1 MLLPLFLV
9 GSPPVNISSQ
19 HERTQLDIKREP
31 PKKTKKYILGGVVV
45 LGVLAISAFISR
57 LKPAAPPVERATL
70 WIDTVKK
77 GEMIRSVNAPGTLV
91 PEHIRIIVATTSGRV
106 ESLPV
111 RPGETVTP
119 STMIVELSN
128 TDVDLQTLQYQ
139 QTLTQSYAALAQL
152 KNQLSQGLMTQEGVV
167 AQLVTQYQQAQRT
180 MAVTD
185 SLDKK
190 GLSSPNEVATARD
203 LVNELRR
210 RLDLERKRYADMGAA
225 EKQQIDLQ
233 QQQIDGL
240 RRILAEQHNRVAA
253 MRVTAGEAGQLLT
266 LGNPQLE
273 LGQWVNSGIELARVA
288 QPGRLKAVLRVPETQ
303 AKDVVTGQLAT
314 IDLHNSGIIKGHVMR
329 TDPSSQAGTV
339 TVEVALD
346 GPLPNGARA
355 DLSVDGTIEIDRL
368 KDVLHVGRPAYG
380 QAESTVGLF
389 RVEKGTGY
397 ASRVNVKL
405 GRASVNTI
413 EVMNGLAVG
422 DSVIISD
429 MSTWDNTSRVRL
441 K

>member
-1 MLLPLFLV
+1 M
-9 GSPPVNISSQ
+9 
-19 HERTQLDIKREP
+19 DIKREP
-31 PKKTKKYILGGVVV
+31 PKKTKKYIAGGVAV

-70 WIDTVKK
+70 WIDTVKR
-77 GEMIRSVNAPGTLV
+77 GEMVRSVNAPGTLV

-106 ESLPV
+106 ETLPV

-119 STMIVELSN
+119 TSTILTLSN
-128 TDVDLQTLQYQ
+128 PDLDLQTLQYQ
-139 QTLTQSYAALAQL
+139 QQLTQAFAALAQL
-152 KNQLSQGLMTQEGVV
+152 KTSLQQALMSQEGAV
-167 AQLVTQYQQAQRT
+167 AQLVTQYQKAERD
-180 MAVTD
+180 ANVVD
-185 SLDKK
+185 SLNKK
-190 GLSSPNEVATARD
+190 KLSSPNEVAAAHD
-203 LVNELRR
+203 LVSELKR
-210 RLDLERKRYADMGAA
+210 RLDLERQRYTDMQASQ
-225 EKQQIDLQ
+225 KQQLDLQ
-233 QQQIDGL
+233 QEQINGL
-240 RRILAEQHNRVAA
+240 KQILQEQRNRVAS
-253 MRVTAGEAGQLLT
+253 MRVTAGEAGTLMT

-303 AKDVVTGQLAT
+303 AKDVVVGQRAT
-314 IDLHNSGIIKGHVMR
+314 IDLHNNGIIEGHVIR

-339 TVEVALD
+339 TVEVGLD
-346 GPLPNGARA
+346 GALPQGARS

-368 KDVLHVGRPAYG
+368 KDVLYVGRPAYG

-389 RVEKGTGY
+389 RVEKGSGY
-397 ASRVNVKL
+397 ASRTNVKL

-413 EVMNGLAVG
+413 EIVNGLAVG

>member
-1 MLLPLFLV
+1 
-9 GSPPVNISSQ
+9 
-19 HERTQLDIKREP
+19 
-31 PKKTKKYILGGVVV
+31 
-45 LGVLAISAFISR
+45 
-57 LKPAAPPVERATL
+57 
-70 WIDTVKK
+70 
-77 GEMIRSVNAPGTLV
+77 
-91 PEHIRIIVATTSGRV
+91 
-106 ESLPV
+106 V
-111 RPGETVTP
+111 RPGATVTP
-119 STMIVELSN
+119 ATTIVELSN

-152 KNQLSQGLMTQEGVV
+152 KNQLSQSLMTQEGVV
-167 AQLVTQYQQAQRT
+167 AQLVTQFQEAQRT

-190 GLSSPNEVATARD
+190 GLSSRNEVATARD
-203 LVNELRR
+203 RVNELKR
-210 RLDLERKRYADMGAA
+210 RLDLERKRYVDMEAA
-225 EKQQIDLQ
+225 EKQQISLQ
-233 QQQIDGL
+233 EQEIEGL
-240 RRILAEQHNRVAA
+240 KRILLEQRKRVAA
-253 MRVTAGEAGQLLT
+253 MRVTAGESGQLLT

-303 AKDVVTGQLAT
+303 AKDVLPGQSAT
-314 IDLHNSGIIKGHVMR
+314 IDLHNNGIIKGHVMR
-329 TDPSSQAGTV
+329 TDPSSQSGTV

-346 GPLPNGARA
+346 GPIPNGARS
-355 DLSVDGTIEIDRL
+355 DLSIDGTIEIDRL
-368 KDVLHVGRPAYG
+368 TDVLYVGRPAYG

-413 EVMNGLAVG
+413 EVVNGLAVG

>member
-1 MLLPLFLV
+1 M
-9 GSPPVNISSQ
+9 
-19 HERTQLDIKREP
+19 DIKREP
-31 PKKTKKYILGGVVV
+31 PKKTKKYVAGGVAIV
-45 LGVLAISAFISR
+45 GVLVISAFISR

-70 WIDTVKK
+70 WIDTVKR
-77 GEMIRSVNAPGTLV
+77 GDMTISVNAPGTLV
-91 PEHIRIIVATTSGRV
+91 PEHVRIIVATTSGRV
-106 ESLPV
+106 ETLPV
-111 RPGETVTP
+111 RPGVSVTP
-119 STMIVELSN
+119 DETILTLSN
-128 TDVDLQTLQYQ
+128 PDIDLQTLQYQ
-139 QTLTQSYAALAQL
+139 QQLTQSFSSLAQL
-152 KNQLSQGLMTQEGVV
+152 KTSLQQGLMTEEGTV
-167 AQLVTQYQQAQRT
+167 AQLVTQYQTAERNA
-180 MAVTD
+180 AVLD

-190 GLSSPNEVATARD
+190 KLAGKNEVAAAHD
-203 LVNELRR
+203 LVVELKR
-210 RLDLERKRYADMGAA
+210 RLDLERQRYSDMQSS

-233 QQQIDGL
+233 QQQIEGL
-240 RRILAEQHNRVAA
+240 KQILQEQRNRVAS
-253 MRVTAGEAGQLLT
+253 MRVTAGEAGQLLS

-303 AKDVVTGQLAT
+303 AKDVAVGQRAV
-314 IDLHNSGIIKGHVMR
+314 IDLHNNGTVEGHVIR
-329 TDPSSQAGTV
+329 ADPSSQAGTV

-346 GPLPNGARA
+346 GALPNGARS
-355 DLSVDGTIEIDRL
+355 DLSVDGTIEIEKL
-368 KDVLHVGRPAYG
+368 KNVTFVGRPAYG

-389 RVEKGTGY
+389 KVEKGSGY

-413 EVMNGLAVG
+413 VVNGGLAVG

>member
-1 MLLPLFLV
+1 M
-9 GSPPVNISSQ
+9 
-19 HERTQLDIKREP
+19 DIKREP
-31 PKKTKKYILGGVVV
+31 PKKTKKYIAGAVVI

-70 WIDTVKK
+70 WIDTVKR
-77 GEMIRSVNAPGTLV
+77 GEMVRSVNAPGTLV

-111 RPGETVTP
+111 RPGVTVDP
-119 STMIVELSN
+119 STVIVELSN

-152 KNQLSQGLMTQEGVV
+152 KNQLAQGLMTQEGQV
-167 AQLVTQYQQAQRT
+167 AQLVTLYQQADRDKL
-180 MAVTD
+180 VLD

-190 GLSSPNEVATARD
+190 GLAGKNEIAAARD
-203 LVNELRR
+203 RLGELKR
-210 RLDLERKRYADMGAA
+210 RLDLERRRYADMEAA
-225 EKQQIDLQ
+225 EKQQIHLQ
-233 QQQIDGL
+233 EQQIAGL
-240 RRILAEQHNRVAA
+240 QAILQEQRKRVAA
-253 MRVTAGEAGQLLT
+253 MRITAGEAGQLLT

-303 AKDVVTGQLAT
+303 AKDVVPGQLAT
-314 IDLHNSGIIKGHVMR
+314 IDLHNNGIIKGHVMR

-346 GPLPNGARA
+346 GPIPNGARS

-429 MSTWDNTSRVRL
+429 MSTWDNTQRVRL

>member
-1 MLLPLFLV
+1 M
-9 GSPPVNISSQ
+9 
-19 HERTQLDIKREP
+19 DIKREP
-31 PKKTKKYILGGVVV
+31 PKKTKKYIAGGVALV
-45 LGVLAISAFISR
+45 GVLVISSFISR

-70 WIDTVKK
+70 WIDTVKR
-77 GEMIRSVNAPGTLV
+77 GEMVRSVSAPGTLV

-106 ESLPV
+106 ETLPV

-119 STMIVELSN
+119 ISTILTLSN
-128 TDVDLQTLQYQ
+128 PDLDLQTLQYQ
-139 QTLTQSYAALAQL
+139 QQLMQSYAALAQL
-152 KNQLSQGLMTQEGVV
+152 KTSLQQGLMTQEGAV
-167 AQLVTQYQQAQRT
+167 AQLVTQYQKAERDAT
-180 MAVTD
+180 VVD
-185 SLDKK
+185 SLNKK
-190 GLSSPNEVATARD
+190 KLSSPNEVAAAHD
-203 LVNELRR
+203 LVSELKR
-210 RLDLERKRYADMGAA
+210 RLDLERQRYTDLQASQ
-225 EKQQIDLQ
+225 KQQLDLQ
-233 QQQIDGL
+233 QDQINGL
-240 RRILAEQHNRVAA
+240 KQILQEQRNRVAS
-253 MRVTAGEAGQLLT
+253 MRVTAGESGQLLT

-303 AKDVVTGQLAT
+303 AKDVVPGQRAT
-314 IDLHNSGIIKGHVMR
+314 IDLHNNGIIEGHVMR

-346 GPLPNGARA
+346 GALPNGARS

-368 KDVLHVGRPAYG
+368 KDVLYVGRPAYG

-389 RVEKGTGY
+389 RVEKGSGY
-397 ASRVNVKL
+397 ASRTNVKL

-413 EVMNGLAVG
+413 EVVNGLAVG

>member
-1 MLLPLFLV
+1 
-9 GSPPVNISSQ
+9 
-19 HERTQLDIKREP
+19 LDIKREA
-31 PKKTKKYILGGVVV
+31 PKKTKKYIAGGVAIV
-45 LGVLAISAFISR
+45 GVLVISAFISR

-77 GEMIRSVNAPGTLV
+77 GDMTISVNAPGTLV
-91 PEHIRIIVATTSGRV
+91 PEHVRIIVATTSGRV
-106 ESLPV
+106 ETLPV
-111 RPGETVTP
+111 RPGVSVTP
-119 STMIVELSN
+119 DETILTLSN
-128 TDVDLQTLQYQ
+128 PDIDLQTLQYQ
-139 QTLTQSYAALAQL
+139 QQLTQSFSALAQL
-152 KNQLSQGLMTQEGVV
+152 KTSLQQGLMTEEGAV
-167 AQLVTQYQQAQRT
+167 AQLVTLYQNALRT
-180 MAVTD
+180 ASVSD

-190 GLSSPNEVATARD
+190 GLVGK
-203 LVNELRR
+203 NELAAAHDQVIELKR
-210 RLDLERKRYADMGAA
+210 RLDLERQRYSDMQAA

-233 QQQIDGL
+233 QQQIEGL
-240 RRILAEQHNRVAA
+240 KQILQEQRNRVSS
-253 MRVTAGEAGQLLT
+253 MRVTAGEAGQLLS

-303 AKDVVTGQLAT
+303 AKDVAVGQRAV
-314 IDLHNSGIIKGHVMR
+314 IDLHNNGTVEGHVIR
-329 TDPSSQAGTV
+329 ADPSSQAGTV

-346 GPLPNGARA
+346 GALPNGARS
-355 DLSVDGTIEIDRL
+355 DLSVDGTIEIEKL
-368 KDVLHVGRPAYG
+368 KEVTFVGRPAYG

-389 RVEKGTGY
+389 KVEKGSGY

-413 EVMNGLAVG
+413 VVNGGLAVG

>member
-1 MLLPLFLV
+1 M
-9 GSPPVNISSQ
+9 
-19 HERTQLDIKREP
+19 DIKREP
-31 PKKTKKYILGGVVV
+31 PKKTKKYIAGGVALV
-45 LGVLAISAFISR
+45 GVLVISSFISR

-70 WIDTVKK
+70 WIDTVKR
-77 GEMIRSVNAPGTLV
+77 GEMVRSVSAPGTLV

-106 ESLPV
+106 ETLPV

-119 STMIVELSN
+119 ISTILTLSN
-128 TDVDLQTLQYQ
+128 PDLDLQTLQYQ
-139 QTLTQSYAALAQL
+139 QQLMQSYAALAQL
-152 KNQLSQGLMTQEGVV
+152 KTSLQQGLMTQEGAV
-167 AQLVTQYQQAQRT
+167 AQLVTQYQNSVRQA
-180 MAVTD
+180 AVAD

-190 GLSSPNEVATARD
+190 GLAGKNEVAAAHD
-203 LVNELRR
+203 LVNELKR
-210 RLDLERKRYADMGAA
+210 RLDLERQRFTDLQASQ
-225 EKQQIDLQ
+225 KQQLDLQ
-233 QQQIDGL
+233 QDQINGL
-240 RRILAEQHNRVAA
+240 KQILQEQRNRVAW
-253 MRVTAGEAGQLLT
+253 MRVTAGESGQLLT

-303 AKDVVTGQLAT
+303 AKDVVPGQRAT
-314 IDLHNSGIIKGHVMR
+314 IDLHNNGIIEGHVMR

-346 GPLPNGARA
+346 GALPNGARS

-368 KDVLHVGRPAYG
+368 KDVLYVGRPAYG

-389 RVEKGTGY
+389 RVEKGSGY
-397 ASRVNVKL
+397 ASRTNVKL

-413 EVMNGLAVG
+413 EVVNGLAVG

>member
-1 MLLPLFLV
+1 MVLPLW
-9 GSPPVNISSQ
+9 PPWFPSTTHRTP
-19 HERTQLDIKREP
+19 HERTPLDIKREP
-31 PKKTKKYILGGVVV
+31 PKKTKKYIAGGVAV
-45 LGVLAISAFISR
+45 LGVLVISAFISR

-77 GEMIRSVNAPGTLV
+77 GDMTISVNAPGTLE
-91 PEHIRIIVATTSGRV
+91 PEHIRIIVAIEGGRV

-111 RPGETVTP
+111 RPGATVTADQ
-119 STMIVELSN
+119 TILTLSN
-128 TDVDLQTLQYQ
+128 PDLDLQTLQYQ
-139 QTLTQSYAALAQL
+139 QQLTQAYTALAQL
-152 KNQLSQGLMTQEGVV
+152 KTTLQQGLMTQEGAV
-167 AQLVTQYQQAQRT
+167 AQLVTQYQDAVRT
-180 MAVTD
+180 ATVAD

-190 GLSSPNEVATARD
+190 GLSSPNEVAAAHD
-203 LVNELRR
+203 KMSELKR
-210 RLDLERKRYADMGAA
+210 RLDLERQRYSDMQASQ
-225 EKQQIDLQ
+225 KQQLDLQ

-240 RRILAEQHNRVAA
+240 KRILQEQQNRVAS
-253 MRVTAGEAGQLLT
+253 MRVTAGESGQLLT

-303 AKDVVTGQLAT
+303 AKDVAVGQHAI
-314 IDLHNSGIIKGHVMR
+314 IDLHNNGTVEGHVIR
-329 TDPSSQAGTV
+329 ADPSSQAGTV
-339 TVEVALD
+339 TVEVGLD
-346 GPLPNGARA
+346 GPLPQGARS
-355 DLSVDGTIEIDRL
+355 DLSVDGTIEIERL
-368 KDVLHVGRPAYG
+368 KDVEYVGRPAYG

-389 RVEKGTGY
+389 RVEKNTGY

-413 EVMNGLAVG
+413 VVNGGLAVG

-429 MSTWDNTSRVRL
+429 MSAWDNTSRVKL

>member
-1 MLLPLFLV
+1 
-9 GSPPVNISSQ
+9 
-19 HERTQLDIKREP
+19 LDIKREP
-31 PKKTKKYILGGVVV
+31 PKKTKKYIAGGVALV
-45 LGVLAISAFISR
+45 GVLVISSFISR

-70 WIDTVKK
+70 WIDTVKR
-77 GEMIRSVNAPGTLV
+77 GEMVRSVSAPGTLV

-106 ESLPV
+106 ETLPV

-119 STMIVELSN
+119 ISTILTLSN
-128 TDVDLQTLQYQ
+128 PDLDLQTLQYQ
-139 QTLTQSYAALAQL
+139 QQLMQSYAALAQL
-152 KNQLSQGLMTQEGVV
+152 KTSLQQGLMTQEGAV
-167 AQLVTQYQQAQRT
+167 AQLVTQYQNSVRQA
-180 MAVTD
+180 AVAD

-190 GLSSPNEVATARD
+190 GLAGKNEVAAAHD
-203 LVNELRR
+203 LVNELKR
-210 RLDLERKRYADMGAA
+210 RLDLERQRFTDLQASQ
-225 EKQQIDLQ
+225 KQQLDLQ
-233 QQQIDGL
+233 QDQINGL
-240 RRILAEQHNRVAA
+240 KQILQEQRNRVAS
-253 MRVTAGEAGQLLT
+253 MRVTAGESGQLLT

-303 AKDVVTGQLAT
+303 AKDVVPGQRAT
-314 IDLHNSGIIKGHVMR
+314 IDLHNNGIIEGHVMR

-346 GPLPNGARA
+346 GALPNGARS

-368 KDVLHVGRPAYG
+368 KDVLYVGRPAYG

-389 RVEKGTGY
+389 RVEKGSGY
-397 ASRVNVKL
+397 ASRTNVKL

-413 EVMNGLAVG
+413 EVVSGLAVG

>member
-1 MLLPLFLV
+1 M
-9 GSPPVNISSQ
+9 
-19 HERTQLDIKREP
+19 DIKRDP
-31 PKKTKKYILGGVVV
+31 PKKTKKYIAGGLVI
-45 LGVLAISAFISR
+45 LGVLAVSAFISR

-70 WIDTVKK
+70 WIDTVKR
-77 GEMIRSVNAPGTLV
+77 GEMVRSVNAPGTLV

-111 RPGETVTP
+111 RPGVTVTP
-119 STMIVELSN
+119 GTVIVELSN

-152 KNQLSQGLMTQEGVV
+152 KNQLQQGLMTQEGVV
-167 AQLVTQYQQAQRT
+167 AQLVTQYQQAERNK
-180 MAVTD
+180 AVLD
-185 SLDKK
+185 SLNTKNLAGK
-190 GLSSPNEVATARD
+190 NELAAARD
-203 LVNELRR
+203 LLGELKR
-210 RLDLERKRYADMGAA
+210 RLDLERKRYADMQAA

-240 RRILAEQHNRVAA
+240 RRILNEQHNRVAA
-253 MRVTAGEAGQLLT
+253 MRVTAGEAGQLLN

-303 AKDVVTGQLAT
+303 AKDVVQGQLAT
-314 IDLHNSGIIKGHVMR
+314 IDLHNNGIIKGHVMR
-329 TDPSSQAGTV
+329 TDPASQAGTV

-346 GPLPNGARA
+346 GPIPPGARS
-355 DLSVDGTIEIDRL
+355 DLSVDGTIEIERL

-389 RVEKGTGY
+389 RVEKGSGY

-413 EVMNGLAVG
+413 EVQSGLAVG

>member
-1 MLLPLFLV
+1 
-9 GSPPVNISSQ
+9 
-19 HERTQLDIKREP
+19 LDVKREP
-31 PKKTKKYILGGVVV
+31 PKKTKKYIAWGAGLVVIV
-45 LGVLAISAFISR
+45 AASIFISG

-77 GEMIRSVNAPGTLV
+77 GEMTISVNAPGTLT

-106 ESLPV
+106 ETLPV
-111 RPGETVTP
+111 RPGETVTAN
-119 STMIVELSN
+119 TTIVELSN
-128 TDVDLQTLQYQ
+128 TDVDLQTLQYDQ
-139 QTLTQSYAALAQL
+139 QLTQSYAALAQL
-152 KNQLSQGLMTQEGVV
+152 KTSLQQGLMTQDGQV
-167 AQLVTQYQQAQRT
+167 AQLVTQYQLALREA
-180 MAVTD
+180 AVAD

-190 GLSSPNEVATARD
+190 NLSSPNEVATAHDR
-203 LVNELRR
+203 VTELKR
-210 RLDLERKRYADMGAA
+210 RLDLERKRYADMQAS

-233 QQQIDGL
+233 EQQIRGL
-240 RRILAEQHNRVAA
+240 KSILGEQRKRVAA

-303 AKDVVTGQLAT
+303 AKDVLPGQFAT
-314 IDLHNSGIIKGHVMR
+314 IDLHNNGIIKGHVMR

-346 GPLPNGARA
+346 GPIPAGARS
-355 DLSVDGTIEIDRL
+355 DLSVDGTIEIERL
-368 KDVLHVGRPAYG
+368 KDVMYVGRPAYG

-389 RVEKGTGY
+389 KVERNNGY

-413 EVMNGLAVG
+413 VVNNGLAVG

>member
-1 MLLPLFLV
+1 
-9 GSPPVNISSQ
+9 
-19 HERTQLDIKREP
+19 LDIKREP
-31 PKKTKKYILGGVVV
+31 PKKTKKYIAGGVAIV
-45 LGVLAISAFISR
+45 GVLVISAFISR
-57 LKPAAPPVERATL
+57 LRPAAPPVERATL
-70 WIDTVKK
+70 WIDSVKK
-77 GEMIRSVNAPGTLV
+77 GDMTISVNAPGTLV

-106 ESLPV
+106 ETLPV
-111 RPGETVTP
+111 RPGATVTP
-119 STMIVELSN
+119 DQTILTLSN
-128 TDVDLQTLQYQ
+128 PDLDLQTLQYQ
-139 QTLTQSYAALAQL
+139 QQLTQSYSALAQL
-152 KNQLSQGLMTQEGVV
+152 KTALQQGLMTQEGAV
-167 AQLVTQYQQAQRT
+167 AQLVTQYQNAVRQA
-180 MAVTD
+180 AVED

-190 GLSSPNEVATARD
+190 GLAGKNEVAAAHD
-203 LVNELRR
+203 LATELKR
-210 RLDLERKRYADMGAA
+210 RLDLERQRYTDMQASQ
-225 EKQQIDLQ
+225 KQQIDLQ
-233 QQQIDGL
+233 QQQIEGL
-240 RRILAEQHNRVAA
+240 KQILQEQRNRVAS

-303 AKDVVTGQLAT
+303 AKDVAVGQRAI
-314 IDLHNSGIIKGHVMR
+314 IDLHNNGTVEGHVIR
-329 TDPSSQAGTV
+329 ADPSSQAGTV

-346 GPLPNGARA
+346 GALPQGARS
-355 DLSVDGTIEIDRL
+355 DLSVDGTIEIERL
-368 KDVLHVGRPAYG
+368 KDVMYVGRPAYG

-389 RVEKGTGY
+389 RVEKNSGY

-413 EVMNGLAVG
+413 VVNGGLTVG

>member
-1 MLLPLFLV
+1 
-9 GSPPVNISSQ
+9 
-19 HERTQLDIKREP
+19 LDIKREP
-31 PKKTKKYILGGVVV
+31 PKKTKKYIAGGVALV
-45 LGVLAISAFISR
+45 GVLVISSFISR

-70 WIDTVKK
+70 WIDTVKR
-77 GEMIRSVNAPGTLV
+77 GEMGRSVSAPGTLV

-106 ESLPV
+106 ETLPV

-119 STMIVELSN
+119 ISTILTLSN
-128 TDVDLQTLQYQ
+128 PDLDLQTLQYQ
-139 QTLTQSYAALAQL
+139 QQLMQSYAALAQL
-152 KNQLSQGLMTQEGVV
+152 KTSLQQGLMTQEGAV
-167 AQLVTQYQQAQRT
+167 AQLVTQYQKAERDAT
-180 MAVTD
+180 VVD
-185 SLDKK
+185 SLNKK
-190 GLSSPNEVATARD
+190 KLSSPNEVAAAHD
-203 LVNELRR
+203 LVSELKR
-210 RLDLERKRYADMGAA
+210 RLDLERQRYTDLQASQ
-225 EKQQIDLQ
+225 KQQLDLQ
-233 QQQIDGL
+233 QDQINGL
-240 RRILAEQHNRVAA
+240 KQILQEQRNRVAS
-253 MRVTAGEAGQLLT
+253 MRVTAGESGQLLT

-303 AKDVVTGQLAT
+303 AKDVVPGQRAT
-314 IDLHNSGIIKGHVMR
+314 IDLHNNGIIEGHVMR

-346 GPLPNGARA
+346 GALPNGARS
-355 DLSVDGTIEIDRL
+355 DLSVDGTIEIDRV
-368 KDVLHVGRPAYG
+368 KDVLYVGRPAYG

-389 RVEKGTGY
+389 RVEKGSGY
-397 ASRVNVKL
+397 ASRTNVKL

-413 EVMNGLAVG
+413 EVVSGLAVG